1 MKILNQPIKKA
12 ELPALD
18 DIFGDKMTKA
28 VVDVK
33 RKLLAI
39 DAPLHYELED
49 LLLKDG
55 SQQENLWGINLFPDN
70 SDESFV
76 IFDSLINIRP
86 NQGNPS
92 RDVVDE
98 NIQRQIKTVVQKWVK

>member
-1 MKILNQPIKKA
+1 
-12 ELPALD
+12 
-18 DIFGDKMTKA
+18 MTTA

-33 RKLLAI
+33 RELLAI
-39 DAPLHYELED
+39 DAPMHYELED

>member
-1 MKILNQPIKKA
+1 
-12 ELPALD
+12 
-18 DIFGDKMTKA
+18 MTKA

-33 RKLLAI
+33 RELLAI
-39 DAPLHYELED
+39 DAPMHYELED